1 MQRIWRS
8 FFLML
13 FSISAVFAGVG
24 DPAPD
29 FTLNKLSG
37 GKITLSDFEGKIVY
51 IFWFGYD

>member
-1 MQRIWRS
+1 
-8 FFLML
+8 ML
-13 FSISAVFAGVG
+13 LTISAALAGVG

-37 GKITLSDFEGKIVY
+37 GTITLSDFEGKIVY